1 MVPTFT
7 LLSTLRRRLGNH
19 HFSRTMMHVPRG
31 HQVGKGLWVHRGWR
45 TTASMDKSEEM
56 AKRGFRPHVQA
67 WSPDAKPLHQKGFFS
82 PNVLSCPLSSARGI
96 SSSSSILWHQCQLL
110 QLPNSGP
117 LGPLALAIPNSCLAW
132 LFGPKKPMNSLISIC
147 EDSELTGAGTT

>member
-1 MVPTFT
+1 MSRPRA
-7 LLSTLRRRLGNH
+7 LMPNRCIRRA
-19 HFSRTMMHVPRG
+19 F
-31 HQVGKGLWVHRGWR
+31 
-45 TTASMDKSEEM
+45 
-56 AKRGFRPHVQA
+56 F
-67 WSPDAKPLHQKGFFS
+67 PD
-82 PNVLSCPLSSARGI
+82 VLSCPLSYARGI
-96 SSSSSILWHQCQLL
+96 SSSSSILWHQC